1 MYMHACVCVY
11 IYTLELFIPQTQMH
25 KIQTLAS
32 HRLNRFSM
40 EGGGE
45 GGMFIDCPEQMT
57 SKLSK
62 TACRR
67 TCCARTCW
75 RSYGNDGRGLRVT
88 KRVQGRSGK

>member
-62 TACRR
+62 TM
-67 TCCARTCW
+67 
-75 RSYGNDGRGLRVT
+75 SPDVLRADLLAFL
-88 KRVQGRSGK
+88 RQ